1 MQNWIRAAILPAAAA
16 VTFAG
21 AQAADLARPVYK
33 SSAAPV
39 FHIWSGLYIGG
50 HVGGAFSDSTWAT
63 DATNNGDFITENHS
77 KDSWIAGG
85 QLGLRYQFPANWV
98 VGIEGMWSGV
108 DLSTNA
114 ASPTLAANGLPNRFR
129 GTDISSLYSVT
140 GQVGYAWDR
149 LLVYAKGGWA
159 GADVELSTLNANNGV
174 ASSVSGEARGWT
186 VGGGAEYAFAP
197 NWSFAIEYGYYDLD
211 MDDKGTI
218 QSNGSPAIYRNFETE
233 IHTVTGRVNFSF
245 DWDKAPVVAKY

>member
-1 MQNWIRAAILPAAAA
+1 MRTAILLAAAT
-16 VTFAG
+16 VTFAT

-33 SSAAPV
+33 GPPASV
-39 FHIWSGLYIGG
+39 VHNWSGLYIGG
-50 HVGGAFSDSTWAT
+50 QVGGTFSDSTWAT

-85 QLGLRYQFPANWV
+85 QLGLRYQLPANWV
-98 VGIEGMWSGV
+98 IGIEGMWSGV
-108 DLSTNA
+108 DLSTNE

-129 GTDISSLYSVT
+129 GTDISALYSVT
-140 GQVGYAWDR
+140 GQLGYAWDR

-174 ASSVSGEARGWT
+174 ASSVSGNARGWT

-197 NWSFAIEYGYYDLD
+197 NWSFAIEYGYYNLD
-211 MDDKGTI
+211 MGDKETT

-233 IHTVTGRVNFSF
+233 IHTVAARLNYRF
-245 DWDKAPVVAKY
+245 DWGKTPVVAKY